1 MELRYLIG
9 DTSHTVTVQGGGAEP
24 GARRFRL
31 AVDGVERDVEIV
43 EAGAH
48 RLDLLVDGR
57 RVTLHVA
64 PGESPAG
71 GEPPLWL
78 SAGGWSRVVA
88 PAPEARR
95 AAAGVD
101 GAASMKPR
109 KVTPTFPATVVAVF
123 VEVGAEVTRGQ
134 PLVVVSAM
142 KMEMTL
148 TAPHDGIVRAV
159 NATPGAA
166 VSPGDELVV
175 VERRDEDP
183 ERRGGG
189 DER

>member
-9 DTSHTVTVQGGGAEP
+9 EAAHTVTVQGDGAAP

-31 AVDGVERDVEIV
+31 AVDGVEREVEIV
-43 EAGAH
+43 DAGPH
-48 RLDLLVDGR
+48 HLDLLVDGR

-64 PGESPAG
+64 A
-71 GEPPLWL
+71 GEPPATGEPAPLWV

-88 PAPEARR
+88 PARAERR
-95 AAAGVD
+95 AAAGA
-101 GAASMKPR
+101 GGSTGPAT
-109 KVTPTFPATVVAVF
+109 VTPTFPATVVAVM

-148 TAPHDGIVRAV
+148 TAPYDGVVRAV
-159 NATPGAA
+159 NARPGAA
-166 VSPGDELVV
+166 VGPGDELVV
-175 VERRDEDP
+175 VERRDP
-183 ERRGGG
+183 ESRGGG